1 MPITLLDFILIGVML
16 VSALLA
22 MIRGFMREIL
32 SIAAWV
38 IAAVATLYAYSRL
51 LPYAKTYFNNDIIA
65 AGAVIGGT
73 FLGTL
78 LIVSIITVRFSDMVL
93 DSRVGALDRTLGFL
107 FGLARGLIIVVVA
120 FLFFAWLV
128 PPRTQPSWVANAKSR
143 VVLQSTGDW
152 LISMLPDDPEST
164 ILRRLKRPKQDDGE
178 PPDAPPEQRS
188 STGRTTAAEPRKG
201 DEPNAMSQIRHRS
214 RHRRPAA
221 SILTA
226 TGCARNAAYS
236 AYSAIPTPRRS
247 PRSACTPSS
256 TAARKRPASSPS
268 TASGSIPSAA
278 WASSAT
284 TSPAAR

>member
-164 ILRRLKRPKQDDGE
+164 ILKRLKRPKQDEGE
-178 PPDAPPEQRS
+178 PPDAPAGA
-188 STGRTTAAEPRKG
+188 TVAGC
-201 DEPNAMSQIRHRS
+201 
-214 RHRRPAA
+214 RR
-221 SILTA
+221 
-226 TGCARNAAYS
+226 
-236 AYSAIPTPRRS
+236 
-247 PRSACTPSS
+247 
-256 TAARKRPASSPS
+256 
-268 TASGSIPSAA
+268 
-278 WASSAT
+278 
-284 TSPAAR
+284 